1 MKKEAKKAARPEKK
15 GDPSNVDRRKALK
28 RIAFATV
35 GVAAGAVFT
44 IMPREARAGYGV
56 SGDYTDSNGYGV
68 SGDYTNSSGYG
79 VSGDYTDSG
88 GYGVS
93 GDYTD
98 SGGYGVSGDYTDS
111 HGYSVSGDYTDSN

>member
-1 MKKEAKKAARPEKK
+1 MEKEAKKAARPQEK
-15 GDPSNVDRRKALK
+15 GDPTNVDRRKALK

-44 IMPREARAGYGV
+44 FTPREARAGYSV

-79 VSGDYTDSG
+79 VSGDYTDS
-88 GYGVS
+88 
-93 GDYTD
+93 
-98 SGGYGVSGDYTDS
+98 

>member
-1 MKKEAKKAARPEKK
+1 MEKEAKKAARPEKK

-28 RIAFATV
+28 RIAILGMGMGV
-35 GVAAGAVFT
+35 GSIFLLA
-44 IMPREARAGYGV
+44 PREARAGYE
-56 SGDYTDSNGYGV
+56 
-68 SGDYTNSSGYG
+68 

-93 GDYTD
+93 GDYTN

-111 HGYSVSGDYTDSN
+111 NQKQ